1 MSGEF
6 IVWLSPS
13 TKCEQ
18 SLGNEDMEEGSHEIK
33 ESIIIPTKALPSVN
47 QSELTGKSEEPSTSS
62 IQNGTAKGYFLKI
75 SGKHFLCAAAPL
87 WLHRQASPTGSGT
100 LIIIKVISPKDE
112 LEVWQ
117 RSMWAIWD
125 NW

>member
-47 QSELTGKSEEPSTSS
+47 QSELTGKPEEPSTSS

-75 SGKHFLCAAAPL
+75 SGKHFLCAAATSVAPP
-87 WLHRQASPTGSGT
+87 AS
-100 LIIIKVISPKDE
+100 ISYR
-112 LEVWQ
+112 VWDPDNHQGHQSQ
-117 RSMWAIWD
+117 R
-125 NW
+125 